1 MPDVVILTL
10 RDSRGGGSGGCVRGA
25 NEGEKCGDDR
35 PRVPV
40 LECADALRTAGARVE
55 IAPASDE
62 SEIDTAIKADG
73 RLVVAAAADAELRA
87 VMRRLTRMHA
97 PPPSKRPA
105 NLPPNRT
112 MFDLPPLAV
121 LPLAPAVPDLVTR
134 LGLPVAANDVAAAV
148 VGEKTRRYDLLRTD
162 SGSVTVNGALLGGV
176 VDGELVSWRG
186 RVEVDDAVL
195 TDGDETVLACSVRNA
210 GSSDVDGLP
219 LVVDAAPDDGRVEVA
234 VAVPLMRRRL
244 LRSATISYEVRRA
257 QGRAV
262 SVSPHGTD
270 VRYVDDGVAGTLG
283 RKRSWW
289 VEAGAWGAYVM

>member
-1 MPDVVILTL
+1 VC
-10 RDSRGGGSGGCVRGA
+10 GGSDGHS
-25 NEGEKCGDDR
+25 CGDDG

-40 LECADALRTAGARVE
+40 LACADALRAAGARVDLVT
-55 IAPASDE
+55 ASDE

-73 RLVVAAAADAELRA
+73 RLVVAASSDAELRA

-105 NLPPNRT
+105 ELPPNRT
-112 MFDLPPLAV
+112 MFDLPALAV
-121 LPLAPAVPDLVTR
+121 LPLAPAVPDLVRR
-134 LGLPVAANDVAAAV
+134 LGLPVEPADVAAAV
-148 VGEKTRRYDLLRTD
+148 AGEVTRRYDLLRTD
-162 SGSVTVNGALLGGV
+162 SGSVTVNGAMLGGV

-195 TDGDETVLACSVRNA
+195 TDGDEPLLACSVRNA

-219 LVVDAAPDDGRVEVA
+219 LVVDAVPDDGRVEVA

-244 LRSATISYEVRRA
+244 LRPATVSYEVRRA

-262 SVSPHGTD
+262 SVIPQGTD

>member
-10 RDSRGGGSGGCVRGA
+10 RDSRGGGSEGRVCGA
-25 NEGEKCGDDR
+25 SEGEKCGDDR

-40 LECADALRTAGARVE
+40 LECADALRAAGARVE
-55 IAPASDE
+55 IATASDE

-73 RLVVAAAADAELRA
+73 RLVVAAATDAELRA
-87 VMRRLTRMHA
+87 VVRRLTRMHA

-105 NLPPNRT
+105 DLPPNRT

-195 TDGDETVLACSVRNA
+195 TDGQEPVLACSVRNA

-219 LVVDAAPDDGRVEVA
+219 LVIDAVPDDGRVEVA
-234 VAVPLMRRRL
+234 IAVPLMRRRL

-262 SVSPHGTD
+262 SVLPQGTD

-289 VEAGAWGAYVM
+289 IEAGAWGAYVM